1 MGTGLILF
9 AMLDN
14 AERTPRSQPGRF
26 FVSVLSISMLS
37 RIGEARVSNGLR
49 RLLTY
54 GVPLGAVLVGTSL
67 ILSISREANGKS
79 EYDKR

>member
-1 MGTGLILF
+1 
-9 AMLDN
+9 
-14 AERTPRSQPGRF
+14 
-26 FVSVLSISMLS
+26 MLS